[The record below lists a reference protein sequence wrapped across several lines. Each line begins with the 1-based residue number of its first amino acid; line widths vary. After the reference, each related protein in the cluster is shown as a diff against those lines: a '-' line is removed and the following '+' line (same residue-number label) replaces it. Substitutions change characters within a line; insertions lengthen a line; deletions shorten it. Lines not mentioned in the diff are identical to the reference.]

1 MFMRGCCVCVS
12 TVRGTNMRRGL
23 AVATSLLLSACN
35 LGPEYKRPE
44 TPIPAEWH
52 EGPASET
59 ANWPAADW
67 WHGFGSPELDTYIN
81 QARHANYDLV
91 AAIARVQQADALAT
105 VAGAALLPTL
115 GLNFSALNE
124 REQTT
129 ANTYTHFRQ
138 YSPQLSASYMLDFWG
153 KNRAAQTAAIAT
165 ATASRHDKVTVEL
178 TVVSSVALTYFQSVE
193 LRDRLVVA
201 RGNLASA
208 EMTLRGLRLQL
219 AAGIAT
225 ALDVAQQETTVATL
239 NAAIPP
245 LQQQLRQSV
254 DALAILVAQTPE
266 SLEATNT
273 SLTDLRDP
281 AVLPGLPSDL
291 LARRPDVA
299 EAEDQLVAA
308 NANIAVARAAF
319 FPSIQLTATNGYAS
333 STLSNLVRSSNSVY
347 SIAAGVVQPIF
358 DGGVLKGQ
366 YALQQAR
373 YDELAANY
381 RKAVLTAFG
390 NVEDSLAA
398 VQQSAEQ
405 VQRLSIAVGKAER
418 AHRIAQAQ
426 LHSGTVSI
434 LTVLNTETALFTAKD
449 ALIQAKFSHMQALVG
464 LFSALG
470 GGFQKESGA

>member
-1 MFMRGCCVCVS
+1 MFMRGCFVRFPLL
-12 TVRGTNMRRGL
+12 RGTNMRRGL
-23 AVATSLLLSACN
+23 AVATSLLLAACN

-44 TPIPAEWH
+44 VPIPAAWH
-52 EGPASET
+52 ESPANET
-59 ANWPAADW
+59 VNWPAADW
-67 WHGFGSPELDTYIN
+67 WHGFESPELDTYIS
-81 QARHANYDLV
+81 QARRANYDLV
-91 AAIARVQQADALAT
+91 AAVARVQQANAQAT
-105 VAGAALLPTL
+105 IAGAALLPTL

-129 ANTYTHFRQ
+129 SNTYTHFRQ

-165 ATASRHDKVTVEL
+165 ATASRHDKETVEL
-178 TVVSSVALTYFQSVE
+178 TVVTSVALTYFQSVE

-208 EMTLRGLRLQL
+208 ETTLRGLRRQL

-254 DALAILVAQTPE
+254 DALAILIAQTPE

-273 SLTDLRDP
+273 SLTDLRNP
-281 AVLPGLPSDL
+281 VVGPGLPSDL

-319 FPSIQLTATNGYAS
+319 FPSIQLTAASGYS
-333 STLSNLVRSSNSVY
+333 SSALSNLVKSSNSVY
-347 SIAAGVVQPIF
+347 SVAAGVVQPIF
-358 DGGVLKGQ
+358 DGGILKGQ

-373 YDELAANY
+373 FDELAANY

-390 NVEDSLAA
+390 NVEDSLVA

-405 VQRLSIAVGKAER
+405 VQRLDIAVEKAER
-418 AHRIAQAQ
+418 AHHIAQSQ
-426 LHSGTVSI
+426 LHSGTISI
-434 LTVLNTETALFTAKD
+434 LTVLNTETALFSAKD

-464 LFSALG
+464 LFGALG
-470 GGFQKESGA
+470 GGFQKESGT